1 MYMYIVSR
9 ELGLCTVLNEH
20 NVILVV
26 QVLKFKEYEFIY
38 SELRPFFGFQLIFFT
53 QKTEPV
59 RARKFLIFVLE
70 KDNT

>member
-1 MYMYIVSR
+1 M
-9 ELGLCTVLNEH
+9 N
-20 NVILVV
+20 
-26 QVLKFKEYEFIY
+26 FIY

>member
-1 MYMYIVSR
+1 MYIVSR
-9 ELGLCTVLNEH
+9 ELGLCTVLNGH

-26 QVLKFKEYEFIY
+26 QVLKSKTAPAN
-38 SELRPFFGFQLIFFT
+38 RPFFGFQLIFFT

-59 RARKFLIFVLE
+59 RFGKFLIFVLE